1 MVQAPVL
8 GASSLAFCS
17 PPPLLPSSS
26 QVVDPSRSIRD
37 DALQMLE
44 TLSSREWSDA
54 STPSHT
60 AEKYR
65 AAVVGSL
72 PDSYQQFQFQLS
84 AKLAQ
89 EHPELSELL
98 CEEIMQRQLD
108 AVNII
113 AQHQVRGH
121 TQPHVQMHQHA

>member
-1 MVQAPVL
+1 M
-8 GASSLAFCS
+8 
-17 PPPLLPSSS
+17 
-26 QVVDPSRSIRD
+26 VDPSRSIRD

-54 STPSHT
+54 STPSHA
-60 AEKYR
+60 AERYR

-113 AQHQVRGH
+113 AQHQVG
-121 TQPHVQMHQHA
+121 TGS